1 VNRQGLWRLA
11 IKDFEALQKKGGTG
25 LAKSA
30 AGQLTEISGSL
41 VMQTLDSNQDGK
53 LSPAELNQASLA
65 LESLDKNQD
74 GQLTQSEMGLNPT
87 RQAPM
92 GGMGGGRSGMASGV
106 LSRLK
111 SMDANGDGI
120 LTKDEIP
127 GMMQRIIDRA
137 DTNLDGA
144 LDNQEIEAFTQQ
156 LRPGGRN

>member
-1 VNRQGLWRLA
+1 
-11 IKDFEALQKKGGTG
+11 
-25 LAKSA
+25 
-30 AGQLTEISGSL
+30 
-41 VMQTLDSNQDGK
+41 MQTLDPNQDGK
-53 LSPAELNQASLA
+53 ISLTELDKASLA

-111 SMDANGDGI
+111 SMDTNGDGI
-120 LTKDEIP
+120 LTKNEIP

-144 LDNQEIEAFTQQ
+144 LDSAEIEAFTKQ
-156 LRPGGRN
+156 LSPGGRN